1 MEQPPDQL
9 DAPTEEDVVPPKPS
23 PVLTPN
29 EVLFVFLASL
39 VIGVIGVL
47 SGIVPLIAIAM
58 FAPVVAAML
67 A

>member
-9 DAPTEEDVVPPKPS
+9 DSPTDETTIPQEPS

-39 VIGVIGVL
+39 VVGVIGVL
-47 SGIVPLIAIAM
+47 SGIVPLIAVAMISPVIA
-58 FAPVVAAML
+58 ALL